1 MINIFHS
8 IYEAIDYSKAS
19 QLGELALLMIF
30 VLNTC
35 QGPNSIRLVHQ
46 TFSTVFTHL

>member
-35 QGPNSIRLVHQ
+35 QGPNSIIHQ
-46 TFSTVFTHL
+46 TFSTVYTHL